1 MKKSYL
7 KTVSLEH
14 RRNEV
19 QRIRQKYPDKI
30 PVILEKREGGDIP
43 DIDKNKYLVPLD
55 LTVGQFVYI
64 VRKRLKLKPEQ
75 AIFVFINNILPPF
88 SKMMKEV
95 YDEYK
100 EESGFLYITYSTEN
114 TFG

>member
-1 MKKSYL
+1 MKKSYF
-7 KTVSLEH
+7 KTTGLEQ

-19 QRIRQKYPDKI
+19 NRIRQKYPDKI
-30 PVILEKREGGDIP
+30 PVILEKREGSETP

-55 LTVGQFVYI
+55 LTVGQFIYI

-75 AIFVFINNILPPF
+75 AIFIFINNTLPPF

-95 YDEYK
+95 YDESK